1 MLVLAAQTFSAIT
14 FWSIEPAEARISRSE
29 TKRKILEKLEQ
40 LREKAGISK
49 PKDDSGKNPSPQ
61 PPSGKDGNLQAS

>member
-49 PKDDSGKNPSPQ
+49 PKDDSEKIPSPQ